1 MEFGKI
7 MDGMSIEATVGVA
20 VGLQQ
25 ANAMQ
30 DAQNV
35 LLRKTLDNQA
45 QTIVSLISS
54 VAPQLATE
62 GTVGTRL
69 HVVA

>member
-1 MEFGKI
+1 
-7 MDGMSIEATVGVA
+7 MDNMSIEATVGAA

-35 LLRKTLDNQA
+35 LLRKALDNQA
-45 QTIVSLISS
+45 QTIATLIGS
-54 VAPQLATE
+54 VTPQLSTY
-62 GTVGTRL
+62 GMVGTQV
-69 HVVA
+69 HVTA

>member
-1 MEFGKI
+1 MSN
-7 MDGMSIEATVGVA
+7 MSIEGTVAAA

-35 LLRKTLDNQA
+35 LLRKVLDNQA
-45 QTIVSLISS
+45 QTIVSLIGS
-54 VAPQLATE
+54 VAPQLATS
-62 GTVGTRL
+62 GMVGTRI
-69 HVVA
+69 HVTA

>member
-1 MEFGKI
+1 
-7 MDGMSIEATVGVA
+7 MDNMSIEGTVGAA

-35 LLRKTLDNQA
+35 LLRKVLDNQA
-45 QTIVSLISS
+45 QAVLSLVNS
-54 VAPQLATE
+54 ATPQLATS
-62 GTVGTRL
+62 GMVGTQV
-69 HVVA
+69 HVTA

>member
-1 MEFGKI
+1 
-7 MDGMSIEATVGVA
+7 MDSMSIEGTVGAA

-35 LLRKTLDNQA
+35 LLRKVLDNQA
-45 QTIVSLISS
+45 ATIVSLVDSA
-54 VAPQLATE
+54 VPQLSTS
-62 GTVGTRL
+62 GTVGTLL
-69 HVVA
+69 HATA

>member
-1 MEFGKI
+1 
-7 MDGMSIEATVGVA
+7 MDMSIEATVGAA

-30 DAQNV
+30 EAQNT
-35 LLRKTLDNQA
+35 LLRKTLDSQA

-54 VAPQLATE
+54 VAPQLATH
-62 GTVGTRL
+62 GTVGTQL
-69 HVVA
+69 HVTA